1 VIAVNYGH
9 AVHARKG
16 VRMNLLRSLPL
27 ACLLLAGAAQA
38 QSAGECPSLPKDSGM
53 SWKTLAGQDFV
64 FCKAIRDSDATEV
77 FAVTI
82 SGKSPFEPR
91 RGDRAERAMIDG
103 HEGYWYRGEIA
114 SAPDAQV
121 RETLIELED
130 GRVAHISLRATS
142 GTELANALEEAGALR
157 FRGPQLSS
165 N

>member
-1 VIAVNYGH
+1 
-9 AVHARKG
+9 
-16 VRMNLLRSLPL
+16 MNLLRSLPL
-27 ACLLLAGAAQA
+27 ACLLIAGAAQA

-53 SWKTLAGQDFV
+53 TWKTLAGQDFV

-82 SGKSPFEPR
+82 ASKSPFEPKR
-91 RGDRAERAMIDG
+91 VDRAEKATIDG
-103 HEGYWYRGEIA
+103 HDSYWYRGEIA
-114 SAPDAQV
+114 SQPDAQV

-130 GRVAHISLRATS
+130 GRIAHISLHADS
-142 GTELANALEEAGALR
+142 EASLANALKEAEALQ